1 MEGRRVWRAGAAL
14 LVLLL
19 VVVGPAAAAAS
30 VCPRVSASESIL
42 GRPDSCSALE
52 SPVLGGDLIGVV
64 EGDEAILQ
72 RALNLVYSKREDYV
86 AVLFYASWCPF
97 SKICRPN
104 FQVLSSLFP
113 TIRHFAFEESVIRPS
128 MLSRY
133 GVHGFPT
140 LFLLNSTM
148 RVRYHGSRTI
158 NSLVAFYNDVTG
170 ANPALLDPIPVEK
183 IVDPSNDNGLKEDNG
198 QENCPFSGARSP
210 EKLLQQDT
218 YLVLA
223 SSFVLMRLLCI
234 LLPKLNAC
242 VKRAWRRHMQ
252 YASLM
257 SLQDRSQAYVD
268 HVKQGFNRLN
278 PCKRGNLQE
287 GAMNA
292 RAWASKSLASVSIG
306 EPSSGR
312 AYSGGDRR

>member
-1 MEGRRVWRAGAAL
+1 MAWKAAAASAL
-14 LVLLL
+14 LVLFLT
-19 VVVGPAAAAAS
+19 VVGPAAAT
-30 VCPRVSASESIL
+30 VCPRVSAGESIL
-42 GRPDSCSALE
+42 GRPDACSPLDA
-52 SPVLGGDLIGVV
+52 PVLGGELIGVV
-64 EGDEAILQ
+64 EGGEAVLL
-72 RALNLVYSKREDYV
+72 RALNLVYRNKEDYV

-97 SKICRPN
+97 SKILRPN

-128 MLSRY
+128 ILSRY

-158 NSLVAFYNDVTG
+158 NSLVAFHNGVTG
-170 ANPALLDPIPVEK
+170 ANPASLYPIHLEK
-183 IVDPSNDNGLKEDNG
+183 TVDPSNDTELKEGNE
-198 QENCPFSGARSP
+198 QENCPFSWARSP

-218 YLVLA
+218 YLALA
-223 SSFVLMRLLCI
+223 STFVILRLLYV

-242 VKRAWRRHMQ
+242 VKRAWGRHMW
-252 YASLM
+252 YASLTG
-257 SLQDRSQAYVD
+257 LQDRLLAYLEQA
-268 HVKQGFNRLN
+268 KQGFNRLN
-278 PCKRGNLQE
+278 PCKRGNLQV

-312 AYSGGDRR
+312 SHSVGNRR

>member
-1 MEGRRVWRAGAAL
+1 MEGRRVWRAVAAL

-30 VCPRVSASESIL
+30 VCPRVSAGESIL
-42 GRPDSCSALE
+42 GRPDSCLALASA
-52 SPVLGGDLIGVV
+52 VLGGDLIGVV

-72 RALNLVYSKREDYV
+72 RALNLVHSKREDHV

-113 TIRHFAFEESVIRPS
+113 SIRHFAFEESVIRPS
-128 MLSRY
+128 ILSRY

-170 ANPALLDPIPVEK
+170 ANPALLDPILVET
-183 IVDPSNDNGLKEDNG
+183 IVDPSNDGELKEDNE
-198 QENCPFSGARSP
+198 QENCPFSWARSP
-210 EKLLQQDT
+210 EKLVQQDT

-223 SSFVLMRLLCI
+223 GSFVLMRLLCI

-242 VKRAWRRHMQ
+242 VKQAWRRHMR
-252 YASLM
+252 YA
-257 SLQDRSQAYVD
+257 SLQDRSQAYVG

-278 PCKRGNLQE
+278 PRKRGNLQG

-312 AYSGGDRR
+312 ACSGGDRR